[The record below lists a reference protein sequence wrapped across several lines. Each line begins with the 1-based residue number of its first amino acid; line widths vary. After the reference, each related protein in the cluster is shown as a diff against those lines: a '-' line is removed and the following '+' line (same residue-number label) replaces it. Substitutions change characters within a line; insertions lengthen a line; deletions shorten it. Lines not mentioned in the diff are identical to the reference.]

1 MPRINNKRQ
10 VKYIRNKK
18 ISKLCTETEG
28 KENNTN
34 NMIKTMKMTVVATTS
49 LLLSMAPLAEESTSD
64 TGALEI
70 KVTNIE
76 NIGGTLHLSLQNSA
90 EGWLSTDPDVVT
102 FRDVSSTSIL

>member
-34 NMIKTMKMTVVATTS
+34 NKIKT
-49 LLLSMAPLAEESTSD
+49 
-64 TGALEI
+64 
-70 KVTNIE
+70 NI
-76 NIGGTLHLSLQNSA
+76 
-90 EGWLSTDPDVVT
+90 
-102 FRDVSSTSIL
+102 